1 MDVLFTKKTLDREGC
16 TLHYWVSASAGDPWV
31 LLLHGAGTDCRT
43 FDSQYPALV
52 GKYNLLTMDIRGA
65 GLSRPMGKKLTIGL
79 MVDDTLAVLDRE
91 GIGTVTIIGHSLGGN
106 LAQEIV
112 FRHPERANALAFI
125 DCTCNTMKLTT
136 LERLALWCSPAIFAV
151 YPEKTLIRQSAAY
164 SALTAEARQYLMQAL
179 GTVGKK
185 DFVRI
190 MGMGSSECLHYDE
203 NFRIGKPTLMLCGE
217 HDGTGNIRK
226 CMPLWAKR
234 EPQCEFHWIKDA
246 GHCAHMDC
254 PDVVNGLLVDFL
266 SRQIETEGQRLCK

>member
-1 MDVLFTKKTLDREGC
+1 MDVLFTKKTLAREGC
-16 TLHYWVSASAGDPWV
+16 TLHYSVSASAGGPWV
-31 LLLHGAGTDCRT
+31 LLLHGAGTDYRT
-43 FDSQYPALV
+43 FDSQYPALA

-65 GLSRPMGKKLTIGL
+65 GLSRPMGAKLTIGL

-112 FRHPERANALAFI
+112 YRYPERANALVFI
-125 DCTCNTMKLTT
+125 DCTCNTMKLTA
-136 LERLALWCSPAIFAV
+136 LERIALWCSPAIFAV
-151 YPEKTLIRQSAAY
+151 YPEKTLIRQSAVY
-164 SALTAEARQYLMQAL
+164 SALTAEARQYLLQAM

-190 MGMGSSECLHYDE
+190 MGVGSSECLHYDE

-266 SRQIETEGQRLCK
+266 SRQIETEGQGLCK